1 MKITEKDELAK
12 HVTLLD
18 NNGDKISHCISYDTV
33 TKEAELYAT
42 INGTLVLLDL
52 NKYDNT
58 KDVNKIINRQ
68 LITFK
73 CHLIGAKLID
83 KRTNE
88 EIK

>member
-12 HVTLLD
+12 HVNLFD
-18 NNGDKISHCISYDTV
+18 CNGNKITHCISYDTE

-42 INGTLVLLDL
+42 INGLVVTWNL
-52 NKYDNT
+52 NRQEET
-58 KDVNKIINRQ
+58 KDLTKIVNREIVK
-68 LITFK
+68 FK
-73 CHLIGAKLID
+73 CHLAGAKLID